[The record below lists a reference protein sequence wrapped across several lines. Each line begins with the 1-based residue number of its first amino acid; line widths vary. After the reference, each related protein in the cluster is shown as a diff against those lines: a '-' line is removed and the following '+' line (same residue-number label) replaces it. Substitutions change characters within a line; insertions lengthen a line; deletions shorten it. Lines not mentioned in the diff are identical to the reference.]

1 MEQEELKGTVER
13 MVQEGIVTAVDAGA
27 RTARVKFPAT
37 GVPSGW
43 LPVLQRIG
51 AGVQA
56 GDHSGSV
63 GVWLPKVNDRVLVLY
78 LPCPD
83 SDGYVLGGI

>member
-1 MEQEELKGTVER
+1 MEQDELKGLVER
-13 MVQEGIVTAVDAGA
+13 MVQEGTVTAVDAGA
-27 RTARVKFPAT
+27 RVARVKFQAT

-43 LPVLQRIG
+43 LPVLQHTG
-51 AGVQA
+51 AGVYA
-56 GDHSGSV
+56 DGHTASV

-83 SDGYVLGGI
+83 SDGYILGGV